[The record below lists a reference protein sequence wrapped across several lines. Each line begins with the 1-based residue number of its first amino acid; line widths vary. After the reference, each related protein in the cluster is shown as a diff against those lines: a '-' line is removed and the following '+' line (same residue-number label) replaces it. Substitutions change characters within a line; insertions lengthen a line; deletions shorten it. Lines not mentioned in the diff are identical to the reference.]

1 MANNE
6 PKQVIVVRSDLRN
19 ASGQKVRSG
28 KLMAQCAHASLKAIL
43 DLGNIIKDYSDND
56 GSLIGVGWYIRLFQ
70 KMYRNTSQPEINHRA
85 AIEWLEGR
93 FTKVCVSVDS
103 EQELLDVYQQAKDAG
118 LICSLITDAGL
129 TEFNGVPT
137 NTVVAIG
144 PAYPDEV
151 NKITGHL
158 KLL

>member
-1 MANNE
+1 MAGNE
-6 PKQVIVVRSDLRN
+6 PKQVLVVRKDLNMR
-19 ASGQKVRSG
+19 KG
-28 KLMAQCAHASLKAIL
+28 KIAAQSAHASMKAIL
-43 DLGNIIKDYSDND
+43 AEGDVVHKLYHSEYVIP
-56 GSLIGVGWYIRLFQ
+56 LR
-70 KMYRNTSQPEINHRA
+70 RPELL
-85 AIEWLEGR
+85 EWLAGR

-137 NTVVAIG
+137 NTVVAVG
-144 PAYPDEV
+144 PAYPDDV

>member
-1 MANNE
+1 MTNIKQE
-6 PKQVIVVRSDLRN
+6 PKQILVIRSDLKN
-19 ASGQKVRSG
+19 QQGHKVRSG
-28 KLMAQCAHASLKAIL
+28 KLIAQAAHASLKAIL
-43 DLGNIIKDYSDND
+43 DLGDIKEYD
-56 GSLIGVGWYIRLFQ
+56 GGWGTLANQLVIPISSNALY
-70 KMYRNTSQPEINHRA
+70 
-85 AIEWLEGR
+85 EWLAGR

-103 EQELLDVYQQAKDAG
+103 EQELLDIYQQAKDAG

-137 NTVVAIG
+137 NTVVAVG

>member
-1 MANNE
+1 MAGNE
-6 PKQVIVVRSDLRN
+6 PKQVLIVRKDLNMR
-19 ASGQKVRSG
+19 KG
-28 KLMAQCAHASLKAIL
+28 KIAAQAAHASMKAIL
-43 DLGNIIKDYSDND
+43 SE
-56 GSLIGVGWYIRLFQ
+56 GSFMQSFGHVEVVIPLNR
-70 KMYRNTSQPEINHRA
+70 PELA
-85 AIEWLEGR
+85 EWLEGR

-103 EQELLDVYQQAKDAG
+103 EQELLDIYQQAKEAG

-137 NTVVAIG
+137 NTVVAVG
-144 PAYPDEV
+144 PAYPDDV